1 MLRRRRRCN
10 RCLRQAL
17 EVWVSSSSCLL
28 GSHWRGTHVVVVVVV
43 AVVEHHG
50 GGAGHGAV
58 SPMVVV
64 HRLLLHLD
72 TVVVVVVHRHEVV
85 ARIGRMN
92 GAG

>member
-1 MLRRRRRCN
+1 MLRRRRCN

-28 GSHWRGTHVVVVVVV
+28 GSHWRGTHVVVVV

-64 HRLLLHLD
+64 HRLLLDLD
-72 TVVVVVVHRHEVV
+72 TVVVVHRHEVV
-85 ARIGRMN
+85 VRIGRMN

>member
-1 MLRRRRRCN
+1 MLRRRRCN

-17 EVWVSSSSCLL
+17 EVWVSSSCLL
-28 GSHWRGTHVVVVVVV
+28 GSHWRGTHVVVV
-43 AVVEHHG
+43 AMVEHHG

-72 TVVVVVVHRHEVV
+72 TVVVVVHRHEVV
-85 ARIGRMN
+85 ARRGRMN